1 MDGVLDGALLLC
13 ACKLSCSLLFLPSL
27 SASYSPVS
35 FCCCCLLI
43 FTDFLVTVFL
53 TSLCILETWPS
64 DLNPPGDVIALRSLL
79 FLSHTYGA
87 VLLFITFL
95 IAVETLIRLQRPH
108 AVVLAGTETQTVSW
122 DERHC
127 YLRLVRGHPEKESRI
142 LAEDSSYSHVAGFL
156 CCLSVWVVV
165 ALTVRREWEL
175 EEVWT
180 TACLYS
186 TDSLVSCLPSLFSH
200 MPSAMNPCWSTAFL
214 CLLLLLLAFSSTLQT
229 PPPLGNCDCY
239 WQDGVTA
246 MSAPITFT
254 HPGMSPRVDPEKTK
268 SSCSFSTALWW
279 NSMQMLECH
288 QGNFVFASPDCS
300 PEKRGGQKRQTKSA
314 LTFITQEQVG
324 SQNSSQGGWRRW
336 GFPGLEVS
344 VMMLAALSFLTLP
357 FNLSVNILLIRTIDA
372 TLEWSFKALLSQT
385 ANGKDASP
393 PHSVTQV

>member
-1 MDGVLDGALLLC
+1 MFAFSRKAMDGVLDGALLLC

-43 FTDFLVTVFL
+43 FTDFLV
-53 TSLCILETWPS
+53 
-64 DLNPPGDVIALRSLL
+64 
-79 FLSHTYGA
+79 
-87 VLLFITFL
+87 
-95 IAVETLIRLQRPH
+95 
-108 AVVLAGTETQTVSW
+108 TETQTVSW

-344 VMMLAALSFLTLP
+344 VMMLAALSFPHAALQPQREHPPDPDYRRHAGVVLQSFAFTNCKRQRRVAASQRHTSLTT
-357 FNLSVNILLIRTIDA
+357 FQDCQQR
-372 TLEWSFKALLSQT
+372 
-385 ANGKDASP
+385 
-393 PHSVTQV
+393 